1 MFGRKA
7 AKDTEWLAG
16 VTFFDGFTTEELER
30 VAELAREVDAEVGAE
45 LTEQGRVGDV
55 CYVIVEGTAG
65 VYVRG
70 EHIASLHEGSMVGE
84 MALIGHQPRNATVVA
99 ETPMVLAAFDSKAF
113 RKLLEEMPKANERV
127 MALLNARMRSGTDSA

>member
-7 AKDTEWLAG
+7 KADAEWLAD
-16 VTFFDGFTTEELER
+16 VTFFEGFSPD
-30 VAELAREVDAEVGAE
+30 ELARVAALAQEVEAVPGAE

-65 VYVRG
+65 VYASG

-84 MALIGHQPRNATVVA
+84 MALIDHAPRNATVVA
-99 ETPMVLAAFDSKAF
+99 ETDMVLAAFDSKSF
-113 RKLLEEMPKANERV
+113 HQLLDEMPKAKERV
-127 MALLNARMRSGTDSA
+127 LDTLNARLQR